1 MFFFAIFA
9 SSKRAAGTLPVTGLL
24 PIRTINLL
32 IDTIQMNMLRATI
45 LTIVSAVLLGST
57 AMAAPVDPQT
67 ARTAASRFVALR
79 GKALSTPSA
88 PDKAPSEGATA
99 GQATPYYIYD
109 VADGG
114 GFVII
119 SGDDR
124 TPTVLGY
131 TDRGSYTTTDMEHG
145 LGALL
150 AVYASQI
157 QAMAQTGAA
166 KAPAAAETT
175 IAQQARHYVAPLI
188 STQWNQRAPYN
199 NLCPVYNNSNG
210 SSSGQRGL
218 TGCVATTLAQIMAYY
233 RYPAKTTAAIPA
245 YSFTSGGKDV
255 RVEGVAAGT
264 AIDWVHMTDTY
275 TSASTAEEQQA
286 VAQLMQLLGTG
297 VQMNYGSQSA
307 ANLTLGKPLLRDH
320 LGYDERI
327 DYVYRRG
334 YSQRQWTDLLYGEL
348 AQGRPVAYRANS
360 PSGGHAF
367 VIDGYDSDD
376 LFHVN
381 WGWGGKSDGFFR
393 IGSLYSAEPGAE
405 STNFG
410 SGYAYEQEALIGIM
424 PNDGVDSGTDV
435 TARPTARY
443 IKVSGNTVSITFT
456 NFSGTTIIQQ
466 GGIAIAQANGTLSTL
481 GSTTL
486 WLSTNYERTVTFT
499 IKGLADGTYHLVPV
513 YTPLGTTAWKPCGE
527 VATEYVLAVVKGG
540 KVTLSLG
547 PADQSAVTV
556 KSWAMTGNLVK
567 NVKQLVKVTLTN
579 TAKEYYGKLYCLA
592 SPSTAKGS
600 AASTA
605 QVALPTGREV
615 LASFY
620 FTPTTAGTYHV
631 WIAKDAAGNQPVGHT
646 TVTITDTDQ
655 NQANL
660 SVGYVAYDNIVN
672 NVVYGTT
679 RTGTLILNN
688 KATADFDGRL
698 VVKLY
703 RGVTGSNSM
712 TVIDKQLVSVRVAAG
727 EQTRVRFGF
736 ANTPV
741 GYRYGL
747 RLFYE
752 GEQAVVD
759 NNANV
764 IYSRAQRS
772 GIIFYDETGAT
783 TATPPSATVDTGD
796 AAAIDMRG
804 VSGISTIKPSTNPNA
819 LYILDAGA
827 TVPADIAK
835 KNVVKGNYANTITLS
850 DGYALAVPCD
860 IEVGSISYTRS
871 MAANTQGARNWQTL
885 ALPFAPS
892 AITTATGAV
901 QIDQKR
907 LYVSEFGGTGTDGMP
922 VFVAADKIGADR
934 PYVIKAEGDLKGAT
948 LTFKATHVTLKA
960 QRSQRAM
967 TDAYDMVGSTLR
979 QNLTGSYVL
988 NGSDNAMAYQA
999 EGAEVEP
1006 FRAYMVPKEEAAQHP
1021 ASIVIEA
1028 TATGIDAA
1036 TWSQDEDGVPVY
1048 TVGGQLIGTTQIRNR
1063 RPQLQQYG
1071 HGTYIIKGIKVTH

>member
-1 MFFFAIFA
+1 
-9 SSKRAAGTLPVTGLL
+9 
-24 PIRTINLL
+24 
-32 IDTIQMNMLRATI
+32 MNMLRTTI
-45 LTIVSAVLLGST
+45 LTIISAVLLSSA
-57 AMAAPVDPQT
+57 AMAAPVDPQA
-67 ARTAASRFVALR
+67 ARAAASRFVALR
-79 GKALSTPSA
+79 GKSLSTPSA
-88 PDKAPSEGATA
+88 PAKAPGQGPTA
-99 GQATPYYIYD
+99 GQTTPYYIYD

-119 SGDDR
+119 SADDR
-124 TPTVLGY
+124 TPAVLGY
-131 TDRGSYTTTDMEHG
+131 TDRGSYATTDMEHG

-157 QAMAQTGAA
+157 QAMAQADETRTQ
-166 KAPAAAETT
+166 AAATPA
-175 IAQQARHYVAPLI
+175 IAQPARHYVAPLI

-245 YSFTSGGKDV
+245 YSFTSGGKDI
-255 RVEGVAAGT
+255 RVDGVAAGT
-264 AIDWVHMTDTY
+264 TIDWPHMTDTY
-275 TSASTAEEQQA
+275 TSASTAEQQQA
-286 VAQLMQLLGTG
+286 VARLMLILGTG

-307 ANLTLGKPLLRDH
+307 ANLTLGKPLLRDC

-334 YSQRQWTDLLYGEL
+334 YSQSQWTDLLYGEL
-348 AQGRPVAYRANS
+348 AEGRPVAYRANS
-360 PSGGHAF
+360 SSGGHAF

-435 TARPTARY
+435 TAHPTARY

-456 NFSGTTIIQQ
+456 NFSGATIIQQ
-466 GGIAIAQANGTLSTL
+466 GGIAIAQADGTLSTL
-481 GSTTL
+481 GSTAL
-486 WLSTNYERTVTFT
+486 WLNTNYEKTASFT
-499 IKGLADGTYHLVPV
+499 IKGLADGTYRLVPV
-513 YTPLGTTAWKPCGE
+513 YSRMGANAWKPCGE
-527 VATEYVLAVVKGG
+527 VATEYVLAVVQGG
-540 KVTLSLG
+540 QVTLSLG

-556 KSWAMTGNLVK
+556 KSWAMTGNLAT
-567 NVKQLVKVTLTN
+567 NVQQPLRVTLTN
-579 TAKEYYGKLYCLA
+579 TGSEYYGMLYCLA
-592 SPSTAKGS
+592 SPSTTKGS
-600 AASTA
+600 AASKA
-605 QVALPTGREV
+605 QVALPTGRDV
-615 LASFY
+615 QVSFG
-620 FTPTTAGTYHV
+620 FKPTVAGTYNV

-646 TVTITDTDQ
+646 TVTITDAGQ
-655 NQANL
+655 QAANL
-660 SVGYVAYDNIVN
+660 SVGYVAYDNIVG

-688 KATADFDGRL
+688 KAATDFDGHL

-703 RGVTGSNSM
+703 RAPIGSNSM
-712 TVIDKQLVSVRVAAG
+712 TVANRQTVAVQVAAG
-727 EQTRVRFGF
+727 EQTRVRFAF
-736 ANTPV
+736 ADTPV

-759 NNANV
+759 NNQYV
-764 IYSRAQRS
+764 IYARTQSA

-783 TATPPSATVDTGD
+783 TATPPSATVDGGD

-804 VSGISTIKPSTNPNA
+804 VSGISTVKPSANPNA

-827 TVPADIAK
+827 TVPAAIAQL
-835 KNVVKGNYANTITLS
+835 NVVRGGYASSIVLS
-850 DGYALAVPCD
+850 DGHAMALPCD
-860 IEVGSISYTRS
+860 VEAGTIGYTRS
-871 MAANTQGARNWQTL
+871 MAANTQGALCWQTL

-892 AITTATGAV
+892 AIATATGTV
-901 QIDQKR
+901 QIDQQR
-907 LYVSEFGGTGTDGMP
+907 LYVSEFGGTGTDGLP
-922 VFVAADKIGADR
+922 VFVAADRIGADR

-948 LTFKATHVTLKA
+948 LTFRANNVTLKA
-960 QRSQRAM
+960 HQALRAM
-967 TDAYDMVGSTLR
+967 TDAYDMVGSTLHR
-979 QNLTGSYVL
+979 NLADSYIL
-988 NGSDNAMAYQA
+988 NGSGNALTYQA

-1006 FRAYMVPKEEAAQHP
+1006 FRAYMAPRTDEARRP

-1028 TATGIDAA
+1028 ATTGIDTA
-1036 TWSQDEDGVPVY
+1036 TWSQDEEGVPVY
-1048 TVGGQLIGTTQIRNR
+1048 TLTGQLVGFTQIRNR
-1063 RPQLQQYG
+1063 RPQLQQFG
-1071 HGTYIIKGIKVTH
+1071 HGTYIIKGIKVVH

>member
-1 MFFFAIFA
+1 
-9 SSKRAAGTLPVTGLL
+9 
-24 PIRTINLL
+24 
-32 IDTIQMNMLRATI
+32 MNMLRTTL

-57 AMAAPVDPQT
+57 ALAAPVDPQT
-67 ARTAASRFVALR
+67 ARAAASRFVALR
-79 GKALSTPSA
+79 GKSLSTPSA
-88 PDKAPSEGATA
+88 PAKAPGQ
-99 GQATPYYIYD
+99 GQAASQTTPYYIYD

-131 TDRGSYTTTDMEHG
+131 TDRGSYATTDMTHG

-150 AVYASQI
+150 AVYANQI
-157 QAMAQTGAA
+157 QAMAQADTQTATAGAA
-166 KAPAAAETT
+166 AAPAQAETAIT
-175 IAQQARHYVAPLI
+175 QPARHYVAPLI

-199 NLCPVYNNSNG
+199 NLCPIYNNSNG

-245 YSFTSGGKDV
+245 YSFTSGGKDI

-264 AIDWVHMTDTY
+264 AIDWAHMTDTY
-275 TSASTAEEQQA
+275 TGTSTAEEQQA
-286 VAQLMQLLGTG
+286 VARLMLILGTG

-307 ANLTLGKPLLRDH
+307 ANLTLGKPLLRDC

-348 AQGRPVAYRANS
+348 AKGRPVAYRADS

-393 IGSLYSAEPGAE
+393 IGTLYSAEPGAG
-405 STNFG
+405 STAFG

-424 PNDGVDSGTDV
+424 PTDGVDSGTDV

-443 IKVSGNTVSITFT
+443 IKVSDNKVSITFT
-456 NFSGTTIIQQ
+456 NFSGSTIIQQ
-466 GGIAIAQANGTLSTL
+466 GGIAIAQADGTLRTL
-481 GSTTL
+481 GSEML
-486 WLSTNYERTVTFT
+486 WLSTNYEKTATFT

-513 YTPLGTTAWKPCGE
+513 YSRLGANAWKPCGE
-527 VATEYVLAVVKGG
+527 VDTEYVLAVVQGG
-540 KVTLSLG
+540 QVTLSLG
-547 PADQSAVTV
+547 PSDQSAVTV
-556 KSWAMTGNLVK
+556 RSWATVGNLVK
-567 NVKQLVKVTLTN
+567 DVQQLLKVTLTN
-579 TAKEYYGKLYCLA
+579 TGSEYYGTLYCLA
-592 SPSTAKGS
+592 S
-600 AASTA
+600 ASTVKGTATSKA
-605 QVALPTGREV
+605 QVALPTGRDV
-615 LASFY
+615 QVSFT
-620 FTPTTAGTYHV
+620 FRPTTAGTYHV

-655 NQANL
+655 KQTNL
-660 SVGYVAYDNIVN
+660 SVGYVAYDNMVG
-672 NVVYGTT
+672 NVVYGTA
-679 RTGTLILNN
+679 RTGTIILNN
-688 KATADFDGRL
+688 KGTADYDGRL

-703 RGVTGSNSM
+703 RGVTGSNNM
-712 TVIDKQLVSVRVAAG
+712 TVADKQLVSVRVAAG
-727 EQTRVRFGF
+727 EQTRVRFAF

-752 GEQAVVD
+752 GEQSVVD
-759 NNANV
+759 NNEHV
-764 IYSRAQRS
+764 IYSRAQRA

-783 TATPPSATVDTGD
+783 TATPPSATVDAGS

-804 VSGISTIKPSTNPNA
+804 VSGISTIEPSTNPNA

-827 TVPADIAK
+827 TVPAAIAQL
-835 KNVVKGNYANTITLS
+835 NVVRGGYASTITLQ
-850 DGYALAVPCD
+850 DGHAVALPCD
-860 IEVGSISYTRS
+860 IEVGTIGYTRS
-871 MAANTQGARNWQTL
+871 MAANTQGALCWQTL

-892 AITTATGAV
+892 AIATATGAV
-901 QIDQKR
+901 QIDQQR
-907 LYVSEFGGTGTDGMP
+907 LYVSEFGGTGADSQP
-922 VFVAADKIGADR
+922 VFVAADKILADR
-934 PYVIKAEGDLKGAT
+934 PYLIKAEGDLKGTA
-948 LTFKATHVTLKA
+948 LTFKATNVTLKA
-960 QRSQRAM
+960 HQALRAM

-979 QNLTGSYVL
+979 QSLSDSYVL
-988 NGSDNAMAYQA
+988 NGSGNALTYQA

-1006 FRAYMVPKEEAAQHP
+1006 FRAYMVPRDEAAQRP

-1028 TATGIDAA
+1028 AATGIDTA
-1036 TWSQDEDGVPVY
+1036 TWSQDEEGVPVY
-1048 TVGGQLIGTTQIRNR
+1048 TLTGQLVGITQIRNR
-1063 RPQLQQYG
+1063 RPQLQQFG
-1071 HGTYIIKGIKVTH
+1071 HGTYIIKGIKVVH